1 EIIKRGTLIN
11 SLNKQ
16 INEQNEELKKINQ
29 VKADFNK
36 NLLTCMDNFN
46 KNNQTL
52 NEKEKEIQE
61 NQVEI
66 KRKDELLK
74 YKDQEVQEKT
84 DQVTSKDAQNKA
96 LASQISA
103 MSQYLTKTNEKLS
116 KCDEISSCTTA
127 GKGIYHIKLPGVSE
141 FQAPC
146 NGAGWTVIQRR
157 MDGSVS
163 FKRGWNEYRDGF
175 GYLTGEFFIG
185 LEKLHQITKSRKH
198 ELYISL
204 GKVDGSTDFAK
215 FDDFRIGSEK
225 DSYPLESV
233 GNCTGYAGDSLKAHL
248 KMKFTT
254 FDRDNDLHQGNC
266 AQMNGGGWWYFS
278 CAYSHLN
285 GWFYKD
291 GKMKNNL
298 YGIFWGTW
306 QNNDWSVSL
315 TFVEMM
321 IKPSQ

>member
-1 EIIKRGTLIN
+1 
-11 SLNKQ
+11 
-16 INEQNEELKKINQ
+16 
-29 VKADFNK
+29 
-36 NLLTCMDNFN
+36 
-46 KNNQTL
+46 
-52 NEKEKEIQE
+52 
-61 NQVEI
+61 
-66 KRKDELLK
+66 
-74 YKDQEVQEKT
+74 
-84 DQVTSKDAQNKA
+84 
-96 LASQISA
+96 

-127 GKGIYHIKLPGVSE
+127 GISIYHIRLPGVSE

-157 MDGSVS
+157 MDGSVN
-163 FKRGWNEYRDGF
+163 FNRGWNEYRDGF

-233 GNCTGYAGDSLKAHL
+233 GNCTGHAGDSLKVHL

-254 FDRDNDLHQGNC
+254 YDRDNDLHQGNC
-266 AQMNGGGWWYFS
+266 AQTDGGGWWYSS
-278 CAYSHLN
+278 CAHSHLN
-285 GWFYKD
+285 GRFYND